1 VGEPKTPSRHYPH
14 AKEGTDILTIPSFYP
29 QSYPHSHIFLS
40 TDSVSYVDKYVDGTI
55 FINNMSEDQPIYD
68 RQDESSKLTDHNIRL
83 IVRKYFTPQVDE
95 SSNGIVLKFVPNRG
109 NSLPEALVWFHK
121 GKKGFTNKPIS
132 QNTWVMVDCDL
143 KPLHEILH
151 KYFHLSEG
159 DYNIT
164 RSTLSTMAYELIN
177 DHFKPM
183 SKIQ

>member
-1 VGEPKTPSRHYPH
+1 MVSGMDK
-14 AKEGTDILTIPSFYP
+14 
-29 QSYPHSHIFLS
+29 
-40 TDSVSYVDKYVDGTI
+40 SVDNTI

-68 RQDESSKLTDHNIRL
+68 RQDETSKLTDHNIRL

-95 SSNGIVLKFVPNRG
+95 NSNGIILKFVPNKG

-143 KPLHEILH
+143 KSLHEILH

-159 DYNIT
+159 DYHIT
-164 RSTLSTMAYELIN
+164 RSTLSSMAYEYIN
-177 DHFKPM
+177 EWAKQ
-183 SKIQ
+183 S